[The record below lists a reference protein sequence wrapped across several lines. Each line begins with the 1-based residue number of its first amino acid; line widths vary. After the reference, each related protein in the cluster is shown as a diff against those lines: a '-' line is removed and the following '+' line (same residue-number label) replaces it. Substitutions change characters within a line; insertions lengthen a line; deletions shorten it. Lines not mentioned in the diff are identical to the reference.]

1 MEIAVVAHIF
11 LAISTHQVEHKHRN
25 TVSKLPDC
33 KELARKM
40 NSPKAATARPLE
52 QVNYKSV
59 ALLSAA
65 HLCDDVNQGVLPA
78 MLPFFIGTYH
88 LTYAAAA
95 GLVLAQTLSSSVVQ
109 PLFGLWA
116 DRRSSPWLIP
126 GGMSLAGLGVAAS
139 GLAPTYTWIF
149 VSIAISGFGIS
160 AFHPEAA
167 RRVRY
172 LSGSR
177 QATTMSL
184 FTVGGMVGF
193 ALGPLFITP
202 TLMALGTRGAL
213 VLALPVLVMAV
224 VLTVNLHRLVAVE
237 PAKPG
242 IKGSVLVDRD
252 EQWGDFVRLTTVV
265 VLRSIA
271 FFGLSTFLPIYWTA
285 NLHGTKTGGGMALT
299 ALATS
304 VALGTLIGGRLAD
317 RYGRKTVIAGSLAAF
332 VPLLLIFVNSRI
344 FVAAIMLLPIGIAV
358 AAANSVVVVMAQDY
372 LPNRIGL
379 AAGVTLGLSMTI
391 GGMLTPVLGTI
402 ADHYGLTAAML
413 LVALVPSLAFAMSLT
428 LHETAG
434 EAVRLE
440 MAASA
445 LQSPSTT
452 GGRL

>member
-1 MEIAVVAHIF
+1 MDS
-11 LAISTHQVEHKHRN
+11 L
-25 TVSKLPDC
+25 
-33 KELARKM
+33 
-40 NSPKAATARPLE
+40 ATASANPAE
-52 QVNYKSV
+52 HVDYKSV

-65 HLCDDVNQGVLPA
+65 HLCDDINQGVVPA
-78 MLPFFIGTYH
+78 MLPFFISTYH

-116 DRRSSPWLIP
+116 DHRSSPWLIP
-126 GGMSLAGLGVAAS
+126 VGMTFAGLGVAFS
-139 GLAPTYTWIF
+139 GLAPTYTMIF
-149 VSIAISGFGIS
+149 VSIAISGVGIS

-184 FTVGGMVGF
+184 FTVGGMAGF
-193 ALGPLFITP
+193 ALGPLLITP

-213 VLALPVLVMAV
+213 VLTIPVLVMAV
-224 VLTVNLHRLVAVE
+224 VLTSNLHRLVAVE
-237 PAKPG
+237 PSAK
-242 IKGSVLVDRD
+242 SQDRGHIII
-252 EQWGDFVRLTTVV
+252 EGEERWRDFGRLTSLV

-271 FFGLSTFLPIYWTA
+271 FFGLNTFLPLYWTA
-285 NLHGTKTGGGMALT
+285 NLHGTKAGGGMALT
-299 ALATS
+299 ALAVS

-317 RYGRKTVIAGSLAAF
+317 RYGRKTVIAVSLGAF

-344 FVAAIMLLPIGIAV
+344 LVAAMMLLPIGIAA

-372 LPNRIGL
+372 LPNRVGL

-391 GGMLTPVLGTI
+391 GGMLTPVLGAI
-402 ADHYGLTAAML
+402 ADHYGLTTAMF
-413 LVALVPSLAFAMSLT
+413 LVASVPSLAFAMSLT

-434 EAVRLE
+434 ETVRLE

-445 LQSPSTT
+445 LESPSAT
-452 GGRL
+452 GSA

>member
-1 MEIAVVAHIF
+1 
-11 LAISTHQVEHKHRN
+11 
-25 TVSKLPDC
+25 
-33 KELARKM
+33 M
-40 NSPKAATARPLE
+40 NSLATATADPAE
-52 QVNYKSV
+52 QVDYKSV

-65 HLCDDVNQGVLPA
+65 HLCDDINQGVLPA
-78 MLPFFIGTYH
+78 MLPFFISAYH

-116 DRRSSPWLIP
+116 DRHSSPWLIP
-126 GGMSLAGLGVAAS
+126 VGMSFAGLGVALT
-139 GLAPTYTWIF
+139 GLAPTYALIF
-149 VSIAISGFGIS
+149 ISIAVSGFGIS

-193 ALGPLFITP
+193 ALGPLVITP
-202 TLMALGTRGAL
+202 TLIALGTRGAL
-213 VLALPVLVMAV
+213 VLTIPVLVMAV
-224 VLTVNLHRLVAVE
+224 VLTSNLHRLVAVE
-237 PAKPG
+237 PSAKPE
-242 IKGSVLVDRD
+242 IKGRVIIEGEERWS
-252 EQWGDFVRLTTVV
+252 DFGRLTAVV
-265 VLRSIA
+265 VLRSMA
-271 FFGLSTFLPIYWTA
+271 FFGLNTFLPLYWTA
-285 NLHGTKTGGGMALT
+285 HLHGTKTGGGMALT
-299 ALATS
+299 ALAVS

-317 RYGRKTVIAGSLAAF
+317 RYGRKIVIAGSLAAF

-344 FVAAIMLLPIGIAV
+344 FVAAIMLLPIGIAA

-372 LPNRIGL
+372 LPNRVGL

-402 ADHYGLTAAML
+402 ADHYGLTTAMF
-413 LVALVPSLAFAMSLT
+413 LVAVIPSLAFAMSLT

-434 EAVRLE
+434 ETVRLE
-440 MAASA
+440 MAAGA
-445 LQSPSTT
+445 VQSPATT
-452 GGRL
+452 GGR

>member
-1 MEIAVVAHIF
+1 
-11 LAISTHQVEHKHRN
+11 
-25 TVSKLPDC
+25 
-33 KELARKM
+33 M
-40 NSPKAATARPLE
+40 NSFTKSSPESAE
-52 QVNYKSV
+52 QVDYKSI

-65 HLCDDVNQGVLPA
+65 HMCDDINQGVIPA
-78 MLPFFIGTYH
+78 MLPFFIAAYH

-109 PLFGLWA
+109 PLFGWLA

-126 GGMSLAGLGVAAS
+126 VGMSFAGLGVAVS
-139 GLAPTYTWIF
+139 GLAPTYGLIF
-149 VSIAISGFGIS
+149 ASIAVSGFGIS

-193 ALGPLFITP
+193 ALGPLLITP
-202 TLMALGTRGAL
+202 TLMALGTRGAI
-213 VLALPVLVMAV
+213 VLAIPVLIMALV
-224 VLTVNLHRLVAVE
+224 VTSNLRRLVAVE
-237 PAKPG
+237 PSAKLG
-242 IKGSVLVDRD
+242 VKGRVIVEGD
-252 EQWGDFVRLTTVV
+252 ERWGDFVRLTTVV

-271 FFGLSTFLPIYWTA
+271 FFGLNTFLPLYWTA
-285 NLHGTKTGGGMALT
+285 NLHGTKAGGGMALT
-299 ALATS
+299 ALAAS
-304 VALGTLIGGRLAD
+304 VAAGTLIGGRLAD
-317 RYGRKTVIAGSLAAF
+317 RYGRKIVIAGSLAAF
-332 VPLLLIFVNSRI
+332 VPLLLMFLNSRI
-344 FVAAIMLLPIGIAV
+344 VVAAIMLVPIGIA
-358 AAANSVVVVMAQDY
+358 AAASNSVVVVTAQDY

-391 GGMLTPVLGTI
+391 GGMLTPLLGTI
-402 ADHYGLTAAML
+402 ADHYGLSTAMF

-434 EAVRLE
+434 ETVRVA
-440 MAASA
+440 MPASA

-452 GGRL
+452 GGR

>member
-1 MEIAVVAHIF
+1 
-11 LAISTHQVEHKHRN
+11 
-25 TVSKLPDC
+25 
-33 KELARKM
+33 M
-40 NSPKAATARPLE
+40 NSFTKSSPESAE
-52 QVNYKSV
+52 QVDYKSI

-65 HLCDDVNQGVLPA
+65 HMCDDINQGVVPA
-78 MLPFFIGTYH
+78 MLPFFIAAYH

-109 PLFGLWA
+109 PLFGWLA

-126 GGMSLAGLGVAAS
+126 VGMSFAGLGVAVS
-139 GLAPTYTWIF
+139 GLAPTYGLIF
-149 VSIAISGFGIS
+149 ASIAVSGFGIS

-193 ALGPLFITP
+193 ALGPLLITP
-202 TLMALGTRGAL
+202 TLMALGTHGAI
-213 VLALPVLVMAV
+213 VLAIPVLLMALMV
-224 VLTVNLHRLVAVE
+224 TFNLHRLVAAEPSARLSVKGRVIVE
-237 PAKPG
+237 
-242 IKGSVLVDRD
+242 SD
-252 EQWGDFVRLTTVV
+252 ERWGDFVRLTTVV
-265 VLRSIA
+265 VMRSIA
-271 FFGLSTFLPIYWTA
+271 FFGLNTFLPLYWTA

-299 ALATS
+299 VLAAS

-317 RYGRKTVIAGSLAAF
+317 RYGRKIVIAGSLAAF
-332 VPLLLIFVNSRI
+332 VPLLLMFLNSRI
-344 FVAAIMLLPIGIAV
+344 IVAAIMLVPIGIAA
-358 AAANSVVVVMAQDY
+358 AAANSVVVVMGQDY
-372 LPNRIGL
+372 LPNRVGL

-402 ADHYGLTAAML
+402 ADHYGLSTAML

-428 LHETAG
+428 LRETVG
-434 EAVRLE
+434 ETVRVE
-440 MAASA
+440 VPASA

-452 GGRL
+452 GGR

>member
-1 MEIAVVAHIF
+1 
-11 LAISTHQVEHKHRN
+11 
-25 TVSKLPDC
+25 
-33 KELARKM
+33 M
-40 NSPKAATARPLE
+40 NSLAAAIPESAE
-52 QVNYKSV
+52 QVDYQSV

-65 HLCDDVNQGVLPA
+65 HLCDDINQGVVPA
-78 MLPFFIGTYH
+78 MLPFFIAAYH

-109 PLFGLWA
+109 PLFGWLA

-126 GGMSLAGLGVAAS
+126 VGMSFAGLGVAVS
-139 GLAPTYTWIF
+139 GLAPTYGLIF
-149 VSIAISGFGIS
+149 ASIAVSGFGIS

-193 ALGPLFITP
+193 ALGPLLITP
-202 TLMALGTRGAL
+202 TLMALGTHGAI
-213 VLALPVLVMAV
+213 VLAIPVLLMALMV
-224 VLTVNLHRLVAVE
+224 TFNLHRLVAAEPSARLSVKGRVIVE
-237 PAKPG
+237 
-242 IKGSVLVDRD
+242 SD
-252 EQWGDFVRLTTVV
+252 ERWGDFVRLTTVV
-265 VLRSIA
+265 VMRSIA
-271 FFGLSTFLPIYWTA
+271 FFGLNTFLPLYWTA

-299 ALATS
+299 VLAAS

-317 RYGRKTVIAGSLAAF
+317 RYGRKIVIAGSLAAF
-332 VPLLLIFVNSRI
+332 VPLLLMFLNSRI
-344 FVAAIMLLPIGIAV
+344 IVAAIMLVPIGIAA
-358 AAANSVVVVMAQDY
+358 AAANSVVVVMGQDY
-372 LPNRIGL
+372 LPNRVGL

-402 ADHYGLTAAML
+402 ADHYGLSTAML

-428 LHETAG
+428 LRETVG
-434 EAVRLE
+434 ETVRVE
-440 MAASA
+440 VPASA

-452 GGRL
+452 GGR

>member
-1 MEIAVVAHIF
+1 
-11 LAISTHQVEHKHRN
+11 
-25 TVSKLPDC
+25 
-33 KELARKM
+33 M
-40 NSPKAATARPLE
+40 NSWATTGPEPAE
-52 QVNYKSV
+52 QVDYKSI

-65 HLCDDVNQGVLPA
+65 HMCDDINQGVLPA
-78 MLPFFIGTYH
+78 MLPFFIAAYH

-109 PLFGLWA
+109 PLFGWLA

-126 GGMSLAGLGVAAS
+126 VGMSFAGLGVAVS
-139 GLAPTYTWIF
+139 GLAPTYGLIF
-149 VSIAISGFGIS
+149 ASIAVSGFGIS

-193 ALGPLFITP
+193 ALGPLLITP
-202 TLMALGTRGAL
+202 TLMALGTHGAI
-213 VLALPVLVMAV
+213 VLAIPVLLMALMV
-224 VLTVNLHRLVAVE
+224 TFNLHRLVAAEPSARLSVKGRVIVE
-237 PAKPG
+237 G
-242 IKGSVLVDRD
+242 D
-252 EQWGDFVRLTTVV
+252 ERWGDFIRLTTVV

-271 FFGLSTFLPIYWTA
+271 FFGLNTFLPLYWTA

-299 ALATS
+299 VLAAS

-317 RYGRKTVIAGSLAAF
+317 RYGRKIVIAGSLATF
-332 VPLLLIFVNSRI
+332 VPLLLMFLNSRI
-344 FVAAIMLLPIGIAV
+344 VVAAIMLVPIGIAA
-358 AAANSVVVVMAQDY
+358 AAANSVVVVMGQDY
-372 LPNRIGL
+372 LPNRVGL

-402 ADHYGLTAAML
+402 ADHYGLSTAMF

-428 LHETAG
+428 LRETVGETVRVEMPAG
-434 EAVRLE
+434 T
-440 MAASA
+440 

-452 GGRL
+452 GGR